1 MPETHRQK
9 ILIKTGIS
17 QKNGCYFSK
26 YHMHEKSININKV
39 DIKRIVLSNKES
51 FGDKGSHKYFVG
63 YIYMKVMPFR
73 HHHA

>member
-1 MPETHRQK
+1 
-9 ILIKTGIS
+9 
-17 QKNGCYFSK
+17 
-26 YHMHEKSININKV
+26 MHEKSININKV

-51 FGDKGSHKYFVG
+51 FGNKGSHKYFVG